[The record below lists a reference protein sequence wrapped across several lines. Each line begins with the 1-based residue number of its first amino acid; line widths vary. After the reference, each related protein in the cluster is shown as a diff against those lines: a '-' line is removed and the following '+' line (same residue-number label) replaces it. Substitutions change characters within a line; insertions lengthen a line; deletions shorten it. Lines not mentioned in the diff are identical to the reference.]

1 MATTAAGVHRE
12 REFLDVLKVGDFEN
26 YGTARASM
34 QCRNHGPALI
44 CQISFGRTPFAA
56 TATASIPVNQGDH
69 AWQQRPFIESD
80 DSIMID
86 ARRMRHSV

>member
-12 REFLDVLKVGDFEN
+12 REFLDVLRIRLNGSGDA
-26 YGTARASM
+26 GD
-34 QCRNHGPALI
+34 CRPEQLLPF
-44 CQISFGRTPFAA
+44 QISFGRTPFAA

-80 DSIMID
+80 DSIMTD
-86 ARRMRHSV
+86 A